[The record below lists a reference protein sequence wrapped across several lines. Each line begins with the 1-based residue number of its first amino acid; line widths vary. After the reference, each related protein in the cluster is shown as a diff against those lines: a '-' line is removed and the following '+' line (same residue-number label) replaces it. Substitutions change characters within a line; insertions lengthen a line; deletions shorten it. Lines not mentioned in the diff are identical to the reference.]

1 MKQCFEMALDFSK
14 KFCNTG
20 KVVIIYCLKKM
31 LAVIQT
37 GGKQYK
43 VKEDDE
49 LLIEKIAGE
58 EKSLVVFDKVL
69 MIGDEKDVKIGDP
82 FLKSTKV
89 EAEILEQTRAKK
101 VVTVKHKAK
110 KRNLKKAGHR
120 QWMTKVKIG
129 KIKV

>member
-1 MKQCFEMALDFSK
+1 
-14 KFCNTG
+14 
-20 KVVIIYCLKKM
+20 M

-43 VKEDDE
+43 VEEKDE
-49 LLIEKIAGE
+49 LLIERINGE
-58 EKSLVVFDKVL
+58 VKSSVIFDKIL
-69 MIGDEKDVKIGDP
+69 MIGDDKEVKVGEP
-82 FLKSTKV
+82 FLKSAKV

-120 QWMTKVKIG
+120 QLMTKVKIK
-129 KIKV
+129 KIKA